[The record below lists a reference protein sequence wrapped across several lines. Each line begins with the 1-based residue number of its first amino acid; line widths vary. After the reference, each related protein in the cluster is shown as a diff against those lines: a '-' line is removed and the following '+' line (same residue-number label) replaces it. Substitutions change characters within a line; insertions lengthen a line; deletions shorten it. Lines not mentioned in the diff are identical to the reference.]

1 MSIRRSR
8 NLLSGAER
16 TGRHGSR
23 AVPDVRGPGCLP
35 GLGAG
40 GRRLSWRVGRH
51 DAARATSDAG
61 RMADGARGDGTGG
74 GEPHGP
80 ATDSETAHP
89 GRPRRPGRFLT
100 EPSEVT
106 TRRRPAKRGAGG
118 TEHAEVPTPYGP
130 ARVELDRPAGPV
142 RSLLVLGHGA
152 GGGVDA
158 PDLLAVR
165 RAALSAG
172 VLVARVTQP
181 YRVKGRRTPAPVAQL
196 DDAWITVVST
206 LRAAGVVALAFPLHP
221 PGKAADPTRSRAAEL
236 ATGLPTL
243 VVNGDRD
250 PFGVPAPGPDV
261 EVCVRPGERHDLRR
275 DPAAVGTAV
284 VAWLAHHGW
293 AAPSS

>member
-1 MSIRRSR
+1 
-8 NLLSGAER
+8 
-16 TGRHGSR
+16 
-23 AVPDVRGPGCLP
+23 
-35 GLGAG
+35 
-40 GRRLSWRVGRH
+40 
-51 DAARATSDAG
+51 
-61 RMADGARGDGTGG
+61 
-74 GEPHGP
+74 
-80 ATDSETAHP
+80 
-89 GRPRRPGRFLT
+89 
-100 EPSEVT
+100 
-106 TRRRPAKRGAGG
+106 
-118 TEHAEVPTPYGP
+118 
-130 ARVELDRPAGPV
+130 V

-206 LRAAGVVALAFPLHP
+206 LRADATPLVVGGRSSGARVACRTARALGAAGVVALAFPLHP